1 MATDDTIQGH
11 VAWLR
16 QNMTGVLL
24 LGEQHRATPLTTPAA
39 HLNTQESLH
48 CRTKPHLTTCNAGN
62 TKTHTDD
69 GAPRNTR
76 LGTTLQDSHR
86 LLLKTP
92 KSATSYHNPF
102 TGHRQA
108 ARSGVKPTS
117 TGSIKDRFPTS
128 KPESKTEP
136 PGHKLQL
143 RAGDRLHHKCR
154 DAGPLYSRSI
164 LASVQPCLAP

>member
-1 MATDDTIQGH
+1 
-11 VAWLR
+11 
-16 QNMTGVLL
+16 MTGVPL
-24 LGEQHRATPLTTPAA
+24 LGAQHQAAPLTTLAP

-48 CRTKPHLTTCNAGN
+48 CRTKPHASLGPVQHVTQ
-62 TKTHTDD
+62 HTQKPCD
-69 GAPRNTR
+69 TQ

-92 KSATSYHNPF
+92 KSAPSYHNPF

-108 ARSGVKPTS
+108 PRSGVKPTS
-117 TGSIKDRFPTS
+117 TASIKDRFPTS
-128 KPESKTEP
+128 KPESKTET

-143 RAGDRLHHKCR
+143 PAGDRLHHKCR

-164 LASVQPCLAP
+164 LASVQPCLVP